1 MGMMIAARTFEL
13 ARGRA
18 IHYKSVGGKKVKILR
33 KWCNQGCLKNVPA
46 HLNCVNFS
54 CAIQVSFNLKEDFVV
69 MFCSGTS

>member
-33 KWCNQGCLKNVPA
+33 KWCNQGCL
-46 HLNCVNFS
+46 
-54 CAIQVSFNLKEDFVV
+54 
-69 MFCSGTS
+69 